1 MKVLHYLERIEM
13 IHKLVDQERT
23 GTPAEFARRL
33 GISRTRLYE
42 IMDDLK
48 LEGAPIA
55 YSRSCR
61 TFYYEEPFHISITF
75 ELKPLSFEDTRSV
88 NGGGEIR
95 DGVQYQQIFKAT
107 RVSSGREI
115 FQVSGQSQHGCEDPR
130 IISGGQFFRCSPFL
144 PDDGRV
150 TLYSKLTN
158 C

>member
-75 ELKPLSFEDTRSV
+75 ELRPLSYEDTRV
-88 NGGGEIR
+88 
-95 DGVQYQQIFKAT
+95 
-107 RVSSGREI
+107 
-115 FQVSGQSQHGCEDPR
+115 
-130 IISGGQFFRCSPFL
+130 ISGGQFVRCSPFF

-150 TLYSKLTN
+150 TLYSKLTIPKTPV